1 MSDAVVRLNSA
12 LSGRYRVERQL
23 GAGGMAT
30 VYLAS
35 DLKHDRKVALKV
47 LKPELAAVVGAER
60 FLAEIR
66 TTANLQHPHVL
77 PLHDSGEAD
86 GLLFYVMPFIEG
98 ETLRDRLDRE
108 HQLPVD
114 EAVRIATNVAEALDY
129 AHRHG
134 VIHRDIKPANIL
146 LVDGKPVVADFGI
159 ALAVTSGSAGRMTE
173 TGLSLGTPH
182 YMSPEQAT
190 GDAHVGPATDI
201 WALGCVLY
209 EMLAGEPPY
218 AASTPQAVLG
228 KIITAEPPSV
238 VEVRKSVPPNVDAAI
253 RKALE
258 KVPADRFGSAAA
270 LADALENSAFIHDAT
285 ARIHPRVAS
294 GTWSNAPRPWSHDGR
309 SIALLAT
316 AAALV
321 VVAAWG
327 WNRPSE
333 SLAVDIVRF
342 TLSQPPGV
350 RLEPGAPLSS
360 ISISRD
366 GRQLVY
372 QGRTANSLP
381 QLYLHSLDQMHSV
394 PLPGTERGQ
403 GPVISNDGRWV
414 AFRTD
419 DRDTRLQRVP
429 ILGGAPVTIVDAPS
443 AILGWTW
450 DDRDQLIFGT
460 ADGGLFLV
468 SSGGG
473 EPQVLTTP
481 DRARA
486 ERDHTF
492 PYYVEGRNAVV
503 FTISTTQSAT
513 ATSRLT
519 SGQLA
524 VLDLA
529 SREVT
534 PLGVQGVSPH
544 YSRTGHIT
552 YALPDGSVR
561 SVPFDASSLAV
572 TGAAVPLMEGI
583 AVRGSGAADIDISAD
598 GRLVYVLGTGAAVPR
613 LLTWVERSGSEEPIP
628 APTRSYAYPRI
639 SPEGRRVALDVRDE
653 EASIWMW
660 DLVSATPTRIT
671 SGAYPTWAP
680 DGGRIA
686 YNAGSE
692 ILQRAPNNT
701 GTTEVLVGSQRGGGA
716 GAPNPYFITP
726 DGIALVYREQA
737 NPETDD
743 DLVMISLVDDSV
755 LWRLNGDYVER
766 NAELSPNGEWMAYQS
781 DESDSFEIYLRPFPD
796 VHADQITISNN
807 GGIYPVW
814 SRDGHELFYLEPA
827 DPLRLI
833 AVRFEMG
840 VGERL
845 AFSRQVVM
853 EWPYYAASEGR
864 TFDVSAD
871 GRFLAVKEPEATTVG
886 SPEIHVVLNWFEE
899 LRQRMGE
906 P

>member
-1 MSDAVVRLNSA
+1 
-12 LSGRYRVERQL
+12 
-23 GAGGMAT
+23 
-30 VYLAS
+30 
-35 DLKHDRKVALKV
+35 
-47 LKPELAAVVGAER
+47 
-60 FLAEIR
+60 
-66 TTANLQHPHVL
+66 
-77 PLHDSGEAD
+77 
-86 GLLFYVMPFIEG
+86 
-98 ETLRDRLDRE
+98 
-108 HQLPVD
+108 
-114 EAVRIATNVAEALDY
+114 
-129 AHRHG
+129 
-134 VIHRDIKPANIL
+134 
-146 LVDGKPVVADFGI
+146 
-159 ALAVTSGSAGRMTE
+159 
-173 TGLSLGTPH
+173 
-182 YMSPEQAT
+182 
-190 GDAHVGPATDI
+190 
-201 WALGCVLY
+201 
-209 EMLAGEPPY
+209 
-218 AASTPQAVLG
+218 
-228 KIITAEPPSV
+228 
-238 VEVRKSVPPNVDAAI
+238 
-253 RKALE
+253 
-258 KVPADRFGSAAA
+258 
-270 LADALENSAFIHDAT
+270 
-285 ARIHPRVAS
+285 
-294 GTWSNAPRPWSHDGR
+294 
-309 SIALLAT
+309 
-316 AAALV
+316 
-321 VVAAWG
+321 
-327 WNRPSE
+327 
-333 SLAVDIVRF
+333 
-342 TLSQPPGV
+342 
-350 RLEPGAPLSS
+350 
-360 ISISRD
+360 
-366 GRQLVY
+366 
-372 QGRTANSLP
+372 
-381 QLYLHSLDQMHSV
+381 
-394 PLPGTERGQ
+394 
-403 GPVISNDGRWV
+403 
-414 AFRTD
+414 
-419 DRDTRLQRVP
+419 
-429 ILGGAPVTIVDAPS
+429 
-443 AILGWTW
+443 
-450 DDRDQLIFGT
+450 
-460 ADGGLFLV
+460 
-468 SSGGG
+468 
-473 EPQVLTTP
+473 
-481 DRARA
+481 
-486 ERDHTF
+486 
-492 PYYVEGRNAVV
+492 
-503 FTISTTQSAT
+503 
-513 ATSRLT
+513 
-519 SGQLA
+519 
-524 VLDLA
+524 
-529 SREVT
+529 
-534 PLGVQGVSPH
+534 
-544 YSRTGHIT
+544 
-552 YALPDGSVR
+552 
-561 SVPFDASSLAV
+561 
-572 TGAAVPLMEGI
+572 MEGI